1 MNHYDTYKPS
11 GIDWIGDVPSHWEM
25 KRLKYSCCFYGRI
38 GFRGYTQADLVGEDE
53 GAITLSPSNMNNM
66 YLDFSK
72 CSYLSWKKYHES
84 PEIKVYPG
92 DVLLVKTASVG
103 KCTYVDKIPKECTV
117 NPQILVLKEHND
129 NPKFIT
135 YFFHTPIG
143 QSYIDCYKVGSTIP
157 TISEE
162 KIGAFRFV
170 FPPLSEQEAIAS
182 YLDKRCGEIDKVI
195 TTQERRI
202 ELLREMKQSIIT
214 RAVTKGINPN
224 ANMKDSGAVWIDKI
238 PSHWEIVP
246 LKRKARVILGKMLQS
261 VPKQDSD
268 SLENYIC
275 AKDVHFEG
283 IDTADLKQMYFSP
296 SEKELYKVKR
306 NDMLIVEGGAGAGG
320 CATVK
325 VDINDTYIQNSIMIV
340 RGNDELDN
348 QFISYYFESIAK
360 MGYIDMVTNVATIPH
375 FSKEKVEETLMPIP
389 PKEEQLEILE
399 YISKRTKPLA
409 VAMVKAQREI
419 ELLRELKQAT
429 ITEVVTGKR
438 KVC

>member
-1 MNHYDTYKPS
+1 MVLANVDSLKSKGNATTFDELGMGTYK
-11 GIDWIGDVPSHWEM
+11 H
-25 KRLKYSCCFYGRI
+25 
-38 GFRGYTQADLVGEDE
+38 
-53 GAITLSPSNMNNM
+53 
-66 YLDFSK
+66 
-72 CSYLSWKKYHES
+72 H
-84 PEIKVYPG
+84 KV
-92 DVLLVKTASVG
+92 
-103 KCTYVDKIPKECTV
+103 CI
-117 NPQILVLKEHND
+117 
-129 NPKFIT
+129 
-135 YFFHTPIG
+135 
-143 QSYIDCYKVGSTIP
+143 
-157 TISEE
+157 
-162 KIGAFRFV
+162 
-170 FPPLSEQEAIAS
+170 PPLSEQEAIAA

-224 ANMKDSGAVWIDKI
+224 APMKDSGAVWVNKI

-261 VPKQDSD
+261 VQKQESD
-268 SLENYIC
+268 TLESYIC

-283 IDTADLKQMYFSP
+283 VDTADLKQMYFSP
-296 SEKELYKVKR
+296 IEKELYKVKR

-399 YISKRTKPLA
+399 YISKRTKPLV
-409 VAMVKAQREI
+409 VAMVKAQREV